1 MAWPGNTTGHKEWS
15 LVQNNDGCSLLQI
28 KAACGEQ
35 PPAFIA
41 AELRL
46 SATTPVLLCSLN
58 SLKTLSL

>member
-35 PPAFIA
+35 HVSA
-41 AELRL
+41 ATSFHR
-46 SATTPVLLCSLN
+46 S
-58 SLKTLSL
+58 